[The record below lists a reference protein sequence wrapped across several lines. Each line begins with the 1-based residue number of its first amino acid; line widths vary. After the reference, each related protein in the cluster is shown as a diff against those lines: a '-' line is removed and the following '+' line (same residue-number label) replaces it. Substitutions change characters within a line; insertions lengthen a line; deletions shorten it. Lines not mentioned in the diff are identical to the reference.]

1 MAAALGEFWEA
12 RDIWRDPLLA
22 SVMAGA
28 LLGFLGVYVVLRR
41 TVFVSAALTQLSTLG
56 LIAAL
61 LVEERMGVEVEHPAV
76 QLAVALGFSVAGALV
91 LGTMEAGRRLPTEA
105 GVGVAWVVAGAL
117 VILGANRLI
126 HAAHDLNSMVFGNA
140 VAVPFVDVVVL
151 AAVTLVSVVVHTV
164 FQKEIVFVSFDRETA
179 QAMGLDAR
187 LWTGLLFFTIGLAI
201 PVSARALGALPVFAF
216 LTIPAV
222 AALLVTS
229 RLRPAFALATALGLL
244 AAGGGYVL
252 SWFWQIPTGPTMVA
266 LAAVFALPGALLQI
280 GRRA

>member
-1 MAAALGEFWEA
+1 MGALSGFWEA

-22 SVMAGA
+22 SVIAGA

-41 TVFVSAALTQLSTLG
+41 TVFVSAALTQLATLG
-56 LIAAL
+56 LIVAL
-61 LVEERMGVEVEHPAV
+61 LVQERMGVEVEHPAE
-76 QLAVALGFSVAGALV
+76 QLAVALGFSVAGALL
-91 LGTMEAGRRLPTEA
+91 LGTLEAGRRLPTEA
-105 GVGVAWVVAGAL
+105 GVGMAYVVAGAL

-140 VAVPFVDVVVL
+140 VAVPASDVVVL
-151 AAVTLVSVVVHTV
+151 AAVTLLSAALHTV

-179 QAMGLDAR
+179 QAMGLDDR
-187 LWTGLLFFTIGLAI
+187 LWSGLLFFTIGLAI

-216 LTIPAV
+216 LTIPAA

-229 RLRPAFALATALGLL
+229 RLRPAFAIATALGLA

-266 LAAVFALPGALLQI
+266 LAAVFAVPGALLRL
-280 GRRA
+280 GRGT